1 MSNFTPKEI
10 HKASQYL
17 QEKLDETRDMRQK
30 RKEEREKPKSNF
42 LQHLVSTLIKR

>member
-17 QEKLDETRDMRQK
+17 QKKLDETREMRQK
-30 RKEEREKPKSNF
+30 REEKLTKPKSGF